1 MNDIIVDSIKYII
14 DNSKPSL
21 PFTVLWDKKDT
32 SSDIIKARV
41 KEDSVIGSISIKPN
55 DFSTDSEFET
65 PIVGLTFT
73 DGYDNIYTIK
83 DYNMGTATLDK
94 SLLVDFYANDVF
106 ELTTGNVVKITTD
119 ESSTYDKVRQ
129 KSANSRCRKKPIN
142 VFIYT
147 YNDTNGLIADKI
159 AKYLMLL
166 LLKENFQGYNG
177 TTKVQDK
184 VYLADYDT
192 FNDMSKD
199 INNRQ
204 LVGRFRYYIYEDLCA
219 EIKKL
224 EE

>member
-1 MNDIIVDSIKYII
+1 MNDIVVDSIKYII
-14 DNSKPSL
+14 DNSTSSL
-21 PFTVLWDKKDT
+21 QFTVLWDKKDT
-32 SSDIIKARV
+32 SADIIKASV
-41 KEDSVIGSISIKPN
+41 LEDTMIGSSSIKLHNFNTDTEFEDS
-55 DFSTDSEFET
+55 
-65 PIVGLTFT
+65 IVGLTFI
-73 DGYDNIYTIK
+73 DGDGNMYTIT
-83 DYNMGTATLDK
+83 DYNMGTASLDK
-94 SLLVDFYANDVF
+94 SLLVDLYSTDVI
-106 ELTTGNVVKITTD
+106 ELMTGNIVKIIT
-119 ESSTYDKVRQ
+119 EEPSTYDKTRQ

-142 VFIYT
+142 IFIYT

-177 TTKVQDK
+177 TTKIQDK
-184 VYLADYDT
+184 IYLADYDT

-224 EE
+224 